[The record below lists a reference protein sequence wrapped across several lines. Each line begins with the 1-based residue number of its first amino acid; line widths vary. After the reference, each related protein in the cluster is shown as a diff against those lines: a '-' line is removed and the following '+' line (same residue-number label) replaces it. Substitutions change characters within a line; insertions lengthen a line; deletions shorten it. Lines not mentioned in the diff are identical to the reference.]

1 MPLPAKAMRIGRI
14 ADNDL
19 VLPDLEVSRHHAEL
33 RRSPSGAYEIIDLD
47 SHNGTYVNGRRV
59 SSAVLGESDLVSIG
73 RSTFRLAGGELR
85 QFVDD
90 GQVTFSAQ
98 DLVVKVGGGKILLDH
113 VTFPIPEKSLLA
125 VIGPSGAGK
134 STLLGALTGMRP
146 ADAGNVL
153 YDNRDLYRNYD
164 ELRHRI
170 GLVPQQSVLHTQL
183 TARRALQYTAELRFP
198 ADTRAPE
205 RDGRVD
211 EVIGELDLTKHAQTR
226 AERLSGGQLKRVNVA
241 QELLT
246 KPSLLFLDEPT
257 SGLDPNLDKQVM
269 EQMRDLAHD
278 GRTVIVVTHSV
289 AHLDM
294 CDRLLVLYPG
304 GKIAFYG
311 PPAEGLKYF
320 GLPGWAEVFEA
331 FERYPDRDWAGEF
344 RASPAYATYVLG
356 KRPRPAPAPQDR
368 QLLPEQARPRGALRQ
383 MSTLTRRYLRVIAAD
398 RGYLLFMGLL
408 PIILGVL
415 IHLVGTGQGLAGP
428 AHTNQNAQ
436 ETLLLLVICACLSG
450 AASSIRELVKERDI
464 YIRERAA
471 GLSCGAYLWSK
482 LLVLGVISIVQSF
495 VLVLLGLGGRPLPPT
510 GSLLT
515 SLPLVELLLGVA
527 ALAVASMCLG
537 LLVSSLVSTSEKA
550 MPFLVLLTMIQVILS
565 GGVLSLSGK
574 AGLTQLA
581 WLAPARWGFGAV
593 ASTSNLNVINPSAGN
608 FTDPLWNHTA
618 KTWLVD
624 MGLTFALAVIYAL
637 LTWLRL
643 RRIGPR
649 PRKG

>member
-1 MPLPAKAMRIGRI
+1 VSTQSLLGAGPRPTETDI
-14 ADNDL
+14 A
-19 VLPDLEVSRHHAEL
+19 R
-33 RRSPSGAYEIIDLD
+33 
-47 SHNGTYVNGRRV
+47 
-59 SSAVLGESDLVSIG
+59 LGD
-73 RSTFRLAGGELR
+73 STFRFAGRELR
-85 QFVDD
+85 QSADD
-90 GQVTFSAQ
+90 GEASFKAD
-98 DLVVKVGGGKILLDH
+98 DLVVRVSGGKVLLDH
-113 VTFPIPEKSLLA
+113 VTLPIPEKCLLA

-146 ADAGNVL
+146 ADSGTVL
-153 YDNRDLYRNYD
+153 YGNRDLYGSYA

-198 ADTRAPE
+198 ADTGTAE

-211 EVIGELDLTKHAQTR
+211 EVIRELDLTRHAQTR

-269 EQMRDLAHD
+269 EQMRDMAHD
-278 GRTVIVVTHSV
+278 GRKVIVVTHSV

-294 CDRLLVLYPG
+294 CDRLLVLFPG
-304 GKIAFYG
+304 GKVAFYG
-311 PPAEGLKYF
+311 PPAEGLSYF

-344 RASPAYATYVLG
+344 RASTAYAGYVAAEQPKAAATLNDRNAPEG
-356 KRPRPAPAPQDR
+356 RPRR
-368 QLLPEQARPRGALRQ
+368 RGALRQ

-408 PIILGVL
+408 PVILGVL
-415 IHLVGTGQGLAGP
+415 IHLAGTSQGLAGP
-428 AHTNQNAQ
+428 PYTNQNAQ

-450 AASSIRELVKERDI
+450 AASSVRELVKERDI
-464 YIRERAA
+464 YVRERAA

-482 LLVLGVISIVQSF
+482 LLVLGVIVVVQSF

-515 SLPLVELLLGVA
+515 RLPLIELLVAVA

-550 MPFLVLLTMIQVILS
+550 MPFLVLLTMVQVILS
-565 GGVLSLSGK
+565 GGALSLSGK
-574 AGLTQLA
+574 AVLKQLA

-593 ASTSNLNVINPSAGN
+593 ASTSNLNLIGPSAAS
-608 FTDPLWNHTA
+608 FTHPLWNHTA
-618 KTWLVD
+618 NTWLRD
-624 MGLTFALAVIYAL
+624 IGLTIALAVIYAL
-637 LTWLRL
+637 LTWGRL

-649 PRKG
+649 TRKR